1 MLGKKRLGNVE
12 SIQTNLS
19 KNSLANLPQWAR
31 EAAIQEAWELKKR
44 TPANSLSK
52 YFNDPA
58 AFLRDCIVWDGDH
71 PAPYQLEVISDL
83 PVKKRICLRG
93 PHGLGKT
100 AIMSWL
106 ILWFALTR
114 DGEDWK
120 IPTTASNWR
129 QLKEYL
135 WPEVHKWI
143 RRLKWEVIGRE
154 PFREGREILDLSLK
168 LRTGEAFALASDKPS
183 AIEGAHA
190 KHLFYVFDEAKT
202 IIDETFNAA
211 EGAFSTGN
219 CFSLVSST
227 PGDSSGR
234 FYDIQ
239 SRKAGY
245 ENWHVRAVSLE
256 EAIQAGRVS
265 REWANDC
272 KTQWGENSAPY
283 INRVLGNFASTEENN
298 VIPLSWV
305 EAAND
310 RWYDWNEKGKPGKF
324 VGVGVDVARYGV
336 DKTVIAPKYIYEDLL
351 CIDKLHYSSKEDTM
365 QTTGRVVI
373 WIQNGGR
380 GVIDVIGIG
389 AGVFDRLR
397 EQGFRVEGF
406 NASES
411 TDLKDKSGKMG
422 FVNKRSAAW
431 WTMRELLDPS
441 AVEKVALP
449 PDPILTGDLIT
460 PTWEIT
466 STGKIKVESKDDIVK
481 RLGRSTDAGDAVM
494 MIAGTRELARATVVR
509 MGG

>member
-1 MLGKKRLGNVE
+1 ME
-12 SIQTNLS
+12 SLS
-19 KNSLANLPQWAR
+19 KN
-31 EAAIQEAWELKKR
+31 KR
-44 TPANSLSK
+44 L
-52 YFNDPA
+52 
-58 AFLRDCIVWDGDH
+58 
-71 PAPYQLEVISDL
+71 
-83 PVKKRICLRG
+83 CLRG

-100 AIMSWL
+100 AEIAWL
-106 ILWFALTR
+106 VWWFALTR

-129 QLKEYL
+129 QLSDYL
-135 WPEVHKWI
+135 WPEIHKWA
-143 RRLKWEVIGRE
+143 RRLRWDVIGRPPVVDGKE
-154 PFREGREILDLSLK
+154 LLDLSIK
-168 LRTGEAFALASDKPS
+168 LRTGEAFALASDKPA

-190 KHLFYVFDEAKT
+190 KHLLYILDEAKT
-202 IIDETFNAA
+202 IIDETFNAV
-211 EGAFSTGN
+211 EGSFSTGN
-219 CFSLVSST
+219 CFALAAST

-234 FYDIQ
+234 FYEIQ
-239 SRKAGY
+239 SHKAGY

-265 REWANDC
+265 QQWANDC

-305 EAAND
+305 EAANE
-310 RWYDWNEKGKPGKF
+310 RWYEWEKASKPGKF
-324 VGVGVDVARYGV
+324 AGVGVDVARYGV
-336 DKTVIAPKYIYEDLL
+336 DKTVIAPKIIHEDLL
-351 CIDKLHYSSKEDTM
+351 CIDKLHYSTKEDTM

-397 EQGFRVEGF
+397 ELKYKVDGF

-411 TDLKDKSGKMG
+411 TDLKDRSGKMG
-422 FVNKRSAAW
+422 FVNKRSCAW

-441 AVEKVALP
+441 AREKVALP

-466 STGKIKVESKDDIVK
+466 STGKIKVESKDDMFK
-481 RLGRSTDAGDAVM
+481 RLGRSTDAGDAVI